1 MGESQ
6 GGHRV
11 RGEEMGDE
19 GKLGGTDECGGS
31 TGIGVLRGG
40 GCWKPGPP
48 GGLNMWTS
56 RGEHSSWGRQ
66 TLHMSGVE
74 MGGVVMVRE
83 QVLEVEE
90 APLVA
95 GD

>member
-19 GKLGGTDECGGS
+19 GKLGGTDEHGGG

-40 GCWKPGPP
+40 RCFGNQGY
-48 GGLNMWTS
+48 
-56 RGEHSSWGRQ
+56 
-66 TLHMSGVE
+66 
-74 MGGVVMVRE
+74 
-83 QVLEVEE
+83 LEV
-90 APLVA
+90 
-95 GD
+95 